1 METTL
6 TESNRQRRKR
16 IKAEGSEKLYE
27 DKRWLLVRPFTI
39 EASSLY
45 GGHTK
50 WCTVRHANAT
60 IDKIHV
66 NFFYGYMMSG
76 ALYYIIDKTQYA
88 RKDKYG
94 KLSIYKD
101 WGGKEIWTDPT
112 DHDLSEEEIKEV
124 KKHIKSEIVELIIQ
138 NWLKIKPSTN
148 ETFVFNPITIIKS
161 YYNKNL
167 ARHLATAVVNYDS
180 NIKVKGWLI
189 ILYLLLS
196 SPILLVTFLF
206 RNTSKQ

>member
-1 METTL
+1 MNHM
-6 TESNRQRRKR
+6 ESNSQRRKR
-16 IKAEGSEKLYE
+16 IKAEGAEKLYE

-50 WCTVRHANAT
+50 WCTVRHANTT
-60 IDKIHV
+60 IDAIHV
-66 NFFYGYMMSG
+66 HFFYGYMMSG

-101 WGGKEIWTDPT
+101 WSSKEIWTDPT
-112 DHDLSEEEIKEV
+112 DHDLTEEEITEV
-124 KKHIKSEIVELIIQ
+124 KKQIKPELVDLITK
-138 NWLKIKPSTN
+138 NWIKIKPTKNDS
-148 ETFVFNPITIIKS
+148 FIFNPITIIKA

-167 ARHLATAVVNYDS
+167 ARHLATAVVNYDD
-180 NIKVKGWLI
+180 NLKVKGWI
-189 ILYLLLS
+189 ILFYFLLAC
-196 SPILLVTFLF
+196 PFIPFVYLF
-206 RNTSKQ
+206 RGR

>member
-1 METTL
+1 MEEL
-6 TESNRQRRKR
+6 SIESNKQRRTR
-16 IKAEGSEKLYE
+16 IKAEGAEKLYE

-50 WCTVRHANAT
+50 WCTVRHANTT

-101 WGGKEIWTDPT
+101 WGSKEIWTDPT
-112 DHDLSEEEIKEV
+112 DHDLTEQEIVEV
-124 KKHIKSEIVELIIQ
+124 KKQINPEFVELITQ
-138 NWLKIKPSTN
+138 NWLKLKPAKN
-148 ETFVFNPITIIKS
+148 KTFVFSPITIIKA
-161 YYNKNL
+161 YHNRHL
-167 ARHLATAVVNYDS
+167 ARHLATAVVNYDH

-189 ILYLLLS
+189 LLYLLLS
-196 SPILLVTFLF
+196 SPIILVTFLF
-206 RNTSKQ
+206 RKTSKH